1 MFRKIRNKRIKVTI
15 PQPSKIPTPK
25 KVPQGFLFVTVKRW
39 NRYNLEIDSSE
50 GRMNHE

>member
-15 PQPSKIPTPK
+15 
-25 KVPQGFLFVTVKRW
+25 PQGFLFVTVKRW

-50 GRMNHE
+50 GRMYHE